1 VGHSGPL
8 QRDVL
13 CNSSAGFPAMPV
25 IAQLAWRE
33 TLMFILWITT
43 DAPVFLK
50 ANTGLYREL
59 NRFAAWDLFEFLG
72 TA

>member
-1 VGHSGPL
+1 
-8 QRDVL
+8 
-13 CNSSAGFPAMPV
+13 MPV